1 MDRHRD
7 VPFYRDRSA
16 GFDSVENEPEE
27 IAYTA
32 TPIQPIPVG

>member
-27 IAYTA
+27 IAYTMY
-32 TPIQPIPVG
+32 QPKGGAL